1 MSKSPVTGLNT
12 INNIIKVSGY
22 QIPADHPYVMPFTK
36 KILARE
42 LNMLFRRLRAEDIVL
57 SAENLFE
64 FTEEQ
69 IDIICFNR
77 GINID

>member
-1 MSKSPVTGLNT
+1 
-12 INNIIKVSGY
+12 
-22 QIPADHPYVMPFTK
+22 MPFTK